1 MIFVQNVILSNVLDI
16 EKAFL
21 DYENIVL
28 ILIIYTYI
36 YRAP

>member
-1 MIFVQNVILSNVLDI
+1 MIFVQNVTLSKVLDI
-16 EKAFL
+16 ENIAFL

-36 YRAP
+36 